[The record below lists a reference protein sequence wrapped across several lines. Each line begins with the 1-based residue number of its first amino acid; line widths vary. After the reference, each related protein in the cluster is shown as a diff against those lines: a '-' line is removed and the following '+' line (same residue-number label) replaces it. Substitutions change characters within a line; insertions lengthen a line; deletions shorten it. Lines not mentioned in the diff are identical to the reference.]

1 MLLLIEGILVP
12 HITPFDDE
20 EDIDGD
26 ALREIVDYFIEGGV
40 HGLVTLGSNGEFPY
54 LNREEKEKV
63 LRIVVDQ
70 VNGRVPV
77 IGGTAC
83 PSTRETMSLTRE
95 AWDIGVDAV
104 IIAPPYYFKPSPKEL
119 YYHYASIIEST
130 DVPLIIYNVPKFTGY
145 NMPIDVIER
154 LTDEYSQIIGIK
166 DSSGLIS
173 RVGELIRLL
182 GDKISILAGTGDLIY
197 PSLVLGAHG
206 AVVAIANVAPR
217 LCVEL
222 YNAFREMKYE
232 RARKIQIKLNHLNE
246 VLIKKHNQL
255 SAIKEAMNILGL
267 NVGFPRRPMLP
278 LSEEGLRDVEIVLED
293 VGLI

>member
-1 MLLLIEGILVP
+1 MIEGILVP

-20 EDIDGD
+20 EEIDEE
-26 ALREIVDYFIEGGV
+26 ALRELVEYFIGEGV

-54 LNREEKEKV
+54 LNREEKERV
-63 LRIVVDQ
+63 LKIVVDQ
-70 VNGRVPV
+70 ANGRVPV

-83 PSTRETMSLTRE
+83 PSTRETMSLTRK

-130 DVPLIIYNVPKFTGY
+130 DIPLIIYNVPKFTGY
-145 NMPIDVIER
+145 NIPIDIIEK
-154 LTDEYSQIIGIK
+154 LTEEYSQIIGIK
-166 DSSGLIS
+166 DSGGLIS
-173 RVGELIRLL
+173 RIGELIRLI

-206 AVVAIANVAPR
+206 AVIAIANVAPR

-222 YNAFREMKYE
+222 YNSFREMKYE
-232 RARKIQIKLNHLNE
+232 RARRIQIKLNHLNE
-246 VLIKKHNQL
+246 VLIKNHNQL
-255 SAIKEAMNILGL
+255 SAIKEAMNMMGL

-278 LSEEGLRDVEIVLED
+278 LDERGLRDVEMVLENI
-293 VGLI
+293 GLI